1 LYSTVDENA
10 SPSAGL
16 DREQLAA
23 LFGALP
29 IPTVVVD
36 PSTGAV
42 LAANPAFSS
51 LLRLPLDE
59 IVGAAP
65 PYPWVV
71 DESAS
76 LRGHVEATYRRA
88 DGELV
93 PVGVEVRPALDAAGE
108 RLAHVQ
114 VVTDR
119 TAQRRIEE
127 QLVQS
132 GRLAAVGELAAG
144 VAHEVN
150 NPLFAILGLTEFL
163 TKDAVPGSKSA
174 ERLELIRQSGE
185 EIKDIVRALLDFA
198 RENPQ
203 ERSVVPIGQVV
214 RQALTLVSRTNAHKG
229 IELVPAYADEDAL
242 VRASP
247 NQLKQ
252 ILLNLIANARQA
264 MREGGTV
271 WIDVRREG
279 GEAVVT
285 VADDGAG
292 VPPELAGRIFEP
304 FFTTKGPG
312 AGTGLGLSVSLGI
325 AQAHAGTLVLDTSRE
340 RGAAFVLRLPL
351 AQGGDA

>member
-1 LYSTVDENA
+1 VEQNA
-10 SPSAGL
+10 SPNSGL
-16 DREQLAA
+16 DHEQLTA

-29 IPTVVVD
+29 IPVVATA

-42 LAANPAFSS
+42 LAANPAFCD
-51 LLRLPLDE
+51 LLRLTVDE
-59 IVGAAP
+59 IVGAEP

-71 DESAS
+71 HESAN
-76 LRGHVEATYRRA
+76 LRGHVEATYRRSDGALLPVAVEVRLAAGA
-88 DGELV
+88 DGE
-93 PVGVEVRPALDAAGE
+93 
-108 RLAHVQ
+108 RLTQVQ
-114 VVTDR
+114 TVTDR
-119 TAQRRIEE
+119 SAQRRIEE

-163 TKDAVPGSKSA
+163 TKDAVPGSKAA

-198 RENPQ
+198 RENPE
-203 ERSVVPIGQVV
+203 ERSVVAIGEVV
-214 RQALTLVSRTNAHKG
+214 QQALTLVSRTNAHKG
-229 IELVPAYADEDAL
+229 VELVPTFSDEDAL
-242 VRASP
+242 VHASP

-264 MREGGTV
+264 MRDGGTV
-271 WIDVRREG
+271 WVDVRRED

-285 VADDGAG
+285 VADDGPG
-292 VPPELAGRIFEP
+292 VPAELAGRIFEP
-304 FFTTKGPG
+304 FFTTKGAG

-325 AQAHAGTLVLDTSRE
+325 AQAHGGTLVLDTNRE

>member
-1 LYSTVDENA
+1 VDENA
-10 SPSAGL
+10 SPYAGL
-16 DREQLAA
+16 DREQLTA

-29 IPTVVVD
+29 TPIVATA

-42 LAANPAFSS
+42 LAANPAFCA
-51 LLRLPLDE
+51 LLRLPAGE
-59 IVGAAP
+59 ILGSEP
-65 PYPWVV
+65 PYPWIVH
-71 DESAS
+71 ESAN

-93 PVGVEVRPALDAAGE
+93 PVGIEVRPAVDVDGE
-108 RLAHVQ
+108 RLANVHT
-114 VVTDR
+114 VTDR

-163 TKDAVPGSKSA
+163 TKDAVPGSKAA

-198 RENPQ
+198 RENPE
-203 ERSVVPIGQVV
+203 ERSVVPIGDVV
-214 RQALTLVSRTNAHKG
+214 RQVLTLVSRTNAHKG
-229 IELVPAYADEDAL
+229 IELVPSYADEDTL
-242 VRASP
+242 VQGSP

-252 ILLNLIANARQA
+252 ILLNLITNARQA
-264 MREGGTV
+264 MPDGGTV
-271 WIDVRREG
+271 WVDVRREG
-279 GEAVVT
+279 DEAVVT
-285 VADDGAG
+285 VADDGPG
-292 VPPELAGRIFEP
+292 VPSELAGRIFEP
-304 FFTTKGPG
+304 FFTTKGAG

-325 AQAHAGTLVLDTSRE
+325 AQAHGGRLVLDTNRE

-351 AQGGDA
+351 ARGGDA